1 MLRISYS
8 RAARKAIGG
17 WPGKH
22 ARQIARKIEE
32 LRSDPEP
39 PDSRPLKGTLRP
51 FLRVD
56 AGEHRIVYRVEGEEL
71 LIAAVGRRNDDAID
85 REFGRVT
92 KR

>member
-8 RAARKAIGG
+8 RAARKAMEG

-22 ARQIARKIEE
+22 GRQIARKIEE

-39 PDSRPLKGTLRP
+39 PDSRPLKGKLKP

-56 AGEHRIVYRVEGEEL
+56 AGEYRIIYRVEGEEL
-71 LIAAVGRRNDDAID
+71 LIAAVGRRNDDAIY
-85 REFGRVT
+85 REFERA
-92 KR
+92 RNR